1 MKAVHSPAHRPRPTP
16 RQEPQRGVILL
27 VALIVLLVM
36 TLTGLAVVRT
46 STQGAGMAGSLAL
59 KQGATSGADFGL
71 ERGMAQLDALY
82 SAGSATLEADA
93 DGGYFAS
100 HDPGAPLDW
109 SQAKL
114 VTEDDGL
121 GNKVEF
127 LIHRLCRDAGRWDAA
142 GQSCVLPQELDCP
155 GPSETAGSA
164 SSCNARPMY
173 RITAR
178 ATGPRS
184 TLSLVQMTV
193 Y

>member
-1 MKAVHSPAHRPRPTP
+1 MKAVHSPTHRA
-16 RQEPQRGVILL
+16 RQTPQRGVILL

-46 STQGAGMAGSLAL
+46 STQGASMAGSLAL
-59 KQGATSGADFGL
+59 KQGATSGADLGL

-82 SAGSATLEADA
+82 SAGSAPLEADA
-93 DGGYFAS
+93 GGGYFAS
-100 HDPGAPLDW
+100 HDPRAPLDW

-114 VTEDDGL
+114 VAEDDGL
-121 GNKVEF
+121 GNRVEF
-127 LIHRLCRDAGRWDAA
+127 LIHRLCRNAGRWDAP

-155 GPSETAGSA
+155 GSSETAGSV

-184 TLSLVQMTV
+184 TQSRVQMTV

>member
-1 MKAVHSPAHRPRPTP
+1 MKAVHSPAHRPRPP

-36 TLTGLAVVRT
+36 TLTGLAVMRT